1 MIARIN
7 RRDTITLL
15 GRAAEWPLAVGAQQ
29 VERIRRI
36 GVLIGLDEND
46 PDAKLRYP
54 AFNGDPQR

>member
-36 GVLIGLDEND
+36 GMLIRLDD
-46 PDAKLRYP
+46 PEAKLRYS
-54 AFNGDPQR
+54 AFNGDPRR